1 MSAQR
6 PGPYRIL
13 VTGRVPDTL
22 AEVIADRFGPVDVFA
37 ADTRR
42 TVVDLVADQA
52 ALRAVLVL
60 LWDVGHEVQ
69 LIHRRADSHDSSD
82 G

>member
-1 MSAQR
+1 MTLQR
-6 PGPYRIL
+6 PGRYRIL

-22 AEVIADRFGPVDVFA
+22 ADVISDRFGPVDLSSA
-37 ADTRR
+37 GTRR

-52 ALRAVLVL
+52 ALRALLVL

-69 LIHRRADSHDSSD
+69 LIQRRADSDDPSD

>member
-1 MSAQR
+1 MSSQR

-13 VTGRVPDTL
+13 VSGRIPDTL
-22 AEVIADRFGPVDVFA
+22 ADVIADRFGPVDGFA
-37 ADTRR
+37 TDTRR
-42 TVVDLVADQA
+42 TVVDIVADQA
-52 ALRAVLVL
+52 ALRALLVL

-69 LIHRRADSHDSSD
+69 LVHRRDVSDDSSE